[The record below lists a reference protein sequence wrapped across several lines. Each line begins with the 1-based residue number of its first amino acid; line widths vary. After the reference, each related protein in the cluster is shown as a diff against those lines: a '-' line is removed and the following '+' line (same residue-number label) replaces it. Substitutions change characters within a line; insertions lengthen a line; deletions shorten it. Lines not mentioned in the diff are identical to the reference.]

1 MKPQHTVLIAEDE
14 ANMRRVL
21 CALLERDGF
30 RTIAASDGAAALEL
44 LAREPVDAIL
54 TDLRMPKL
62 NGLELLEQV
71 RRRHP
76 EIPVVM
82 LTAHG
87 TVGSAVEALKQGAF
101 DYLTKPFDPDDVRQV
116 MEKAVSTRRL
126 AAREARLP
134 GDESP
139 EPLLIGE
146 SALLRDVRHVIERVA
161 PTPATVLLM
170 GESGTGKEIVARTL
184 HRASAVRN
192 GPFVKVNCAAIPE
205 GLLES
210 ELFGYEKG
218 AFTGAAGRKPGRFEL
233 ADGGT
238 LFLDEI
244 GEMPLAAQPKLL
256 RAIQEGRFYRVGGT
270 ETVHVTVRLVAAT
283 NKDLRE
289 EVRGG
294 RFREDLFYRL
304 HVVPITLPALRERP
318 EDIPILARLFVERF
332 AAKLQRA
339 VTGIDPAAMDA
350 LRAHTWPGNIRELEN
365 AIERA
370 VLLCDGATLGPNDL
384 PPELSVSARS
394 PAPSAEA
401 TPLRERIRAATQR
414 IERDAILEA
423 LRLTEGNV
431 TRAAKELGLSR
442 RGLQLKMK
450 ELEIDR
456 DGDA

>member
-1 MKPQHTVLIAEDE
+1 MKPSRTVLIVEDE

-30 RTIAASDGAAALEL
+30 GTIEASDGDAALER

-54 TDLRMPKL
+54 TDLRMPKR
-62 NGLELLEQV
+62 NGLELLEAV
-71 RRRHP
+71 RRTHP
-76 EIPVVM
+76 EIPVVV

-101 DYLTKPFDPDDVRQV
+101 DYLTKPFDPDEIRQV

-126 AAREARLP
+126 ASREVRVLA
-134 GDESP
+134 DEDA
-139 EPLLIGE
+139 EPLLCGP
-146 SALLRDVRHVIERVA
+146 SQALAEVRHVIERVA
-161 PTPATVLLM
+161 PTPATVLIT
-170 GESGTGKEIVARTL
+170 GESGTGKEIVARGL
-184 HRASAVRN
+184 HRASLRN
-192 GPFVKVNCAAIPE
+192 SGPFLKINCAAIPE

-210 ELFGYEKG
+210 ELFGYERG
-218 AFTGAAGRKPGRFEL
+218 AFTGAVGRKPGRFEL

-244 GEMPLAAQPKLL
+244 GEMPLSAQPKLL

-270 ETVHVTVRLVAAT
+270 ETVHVDVRLVAAT
-283 NKDLRE
+283 NRDLRE
-289 EVRGG
+289 EVRTG

-304 HVVPITLPALRERP
+304 HVVPIHLPPLRERP
-318 EDIPILARLFVERF
+318 EDIPPLARLFLGRF
-332 AAKLQRA
+332 AARLKRP
-339 VTGIDPAAMDA
+339 VTDIDPLAMEL
-350 LRAHTWPGNIRELEN
+350 LRAHSWPGNIRELEN

-370 VLLCDGATLGPNDL
+370 TLLCDGSALTQRDL
-384 PPELSVSARS
+384 PPEVR
-394 PAPSAEA
+394 PAAQRATSSLEP
-401 TPLRERIRAATQR
+401 TPLRERIRAATER

-423 LRLTEGNV
+423 LRMTEGNV
-431 TRAAKELGLSR
+431 TRAARKLGLSR

-456 DGDA
+456 S

>member
-1 MKPQHTVLIAEDE
+1 MKPTRTVLIVEDE

-30 RTIAASDGAAALEL
+30 GTIEAGDGDAALER

-54 TDLRMPKL
+54 TDLRMPKR
-62 NGLELLEQV
+62 NGLELLEAV
-71 RRRHP
+71 RRAHP
-76 EIPVVM
+76 EIPVVV

-101 DYLTKPFDPDDVRQV
+101 DYLTKPFDPDEIRQV

-126 AAREARLP
+126 ASREVRLLA
-134 GDESP
+134 DEDA
-139 EPLLIGE
+139 EPLLCGP
-146 SALLRDVRHVIERVA
+146 SQALAEVRHVIERVA
-161 PTPATVLLM
+161 PTPATVLIT
-170 GESGTGKEIVARTL
+170 GESGTGKEIVARSL
-184 HRASAVRN
+184 HRASLRN
-192 GPFVKVNCAAIPE
+192 SGPFLKINCAAIPE

-210 ELFGYEKG
+210 ELFGYERG
-218 AFTGAAGRKPGRFEL
+218 AFTGAVGRKPGRFEL

-244 GEMPLAAQPKLL
+244 GEMPLSAQPKLL

-270 ETVHVTVRLVAAT
+270 ETVHVDVRLVAAT
-283 NKDLRE
+283 NRDLRE
-289 EVRGG
+289 EVRTG

-304 HVVPITLPALRERP
+304 HVVPIHLLPLRERP
-318 EDIPILARLFVERF
+318 EDIPPLARLFLERF
-332 AAKLQRA
+332 AARLKRP
-339 VTGIDPAAMDA
+339 VTGIDPLAMDL
-350 LRAHTWPGNIRELEN
+350 LRAHSWPGNIRELEN

-370 VLLCDGATLGPNDL
+370 TLLCDGATLTERDL
-384 PPELSVSARS
+384 PPEVRPVSQR
-394 PAPSAEA
+394 PASSLEP
-401 TPLRERIRAATQR
+401 TPLRERIRAATER

-423 LRLTEGNV
+423 LRMTEGNV
-431 TRAAKELGLSR
+431 TRAARKLGLSR

-456 DGDA
+456 S